1 MAPTTLDSLRSLC
14 GGPRDGAL
22 LRLSLAMQLLA
33 QDDAPA
39 AITELRHA
47 LRFDPAYSAAWK
59 LLGKTLMDTGDIDE
73 AIAAYR
79 QGIAAATERGD
90 VQAGKEMGVFLRRL
104 LAANG
109 AGSR

>member
-1 MAPTTLDSLRSLC
+1 MAPNTLDSLRSLR

-22 LRLSLAMQLLA
+22 LRLSLAVQLLA
-33 QDDAPA
+33 QADAPA
-39 AITELRHA
+39 AVTELRHA
-47 LRFDPAYSAAWK
+47 LQFDPAYSAAWK
-59 LLGKTLMDTGDIDE
+59 LLGKTLVDTGDVDG

-104 LAANG
+104 LAGKEA
-109 AGSR
+109 AGR